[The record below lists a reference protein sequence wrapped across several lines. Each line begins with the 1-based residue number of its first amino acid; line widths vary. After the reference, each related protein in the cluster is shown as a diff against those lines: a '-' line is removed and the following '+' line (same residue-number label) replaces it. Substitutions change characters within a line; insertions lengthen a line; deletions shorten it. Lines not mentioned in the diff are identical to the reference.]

1 MADKAEGVFLR
12 NSTGLVRT
20 ISPWNIFLINIG
32 EIGFGTGLITLNEAD
47 SFLPNGNPGGYV
59 TLAILLMTF
68 VVLFEAY
75 IYYFI
80 VKSVGRTAG
89 DYVWVSRTL
98 GPVLGGLLI
107 FGFTFTGFPFI
118 AIVLNWMITL
128 SLAPSISTIAVATGS
143 SSLLSMTSFMMST
156 GFLIAF
162 SFIMLI
168 ILLLIDIFYPKYGF
182 LILGIIVLIALI
194 GTFMM
199 VIPYLALGSAGSISS
214 INSFLSSYNSSYY
227 SIASQYKG
235 PVISWPAILLLLPF
249 TAYALPWINNAA
261 DFSGELKNLKRAAW
275 MGTIFA
281 ASFSGI
287 FLALFQQ
294 IYYNMLGFNFA
305 TQAMLSWPSSL
316 SGMGVVPNMLT
327 VATILFRSNP
337 AYIWI
342 MNIAFSFWYLA
353 SVQQTILSI
362 SRYVFGM
369 SFDRL
374 LPSWFAAVSE
384 RFHSPVNSLAITGI
398 LGAIMI
404 IITSYTN
411 WLYLYSTTALGMVF
425 FAFVGITAII
435 YGIKR
440 KSEAGSHSLP
450 LVISG
455 IIVAIGFAYL
465 SYQFLFLPYYGIN
478 TLSWGL
484 MLFFWIM
491 GALLYPI
498 SKWYY
503 GKKGLDVSMI
513 FKEIPPE

>member
-47 SFLPNGNPGGYV
+47 SFLPNGNLGGYV

-182 LILGIIVLIALI
+182 VILGIIVLIALI

-199 VIPYLALGSAGSISS
+199 VIPYL
-214 INSFLSSYNSSYY
+214 
-227 SIASQYKG
+227 
-235 PVISWPAILLLLPF
+235 
-249 TAYALPWINNAA
+249 
-261 DFSGELKNLKRAAW
+261 
-275 MGTIFA
+275 
-281 ASFSGI
+281 
-287 FLALFQQ
+287 
-294 IYYNMLGFNFA
+294 
-305 TQAMLSWPSSL
+305 
-316 SGMGVVPNMLT
+316 
-327 VATILFRSNP
+327 
-337 AYIWI
+337 
-342 MNIAFSFWYLA
+342 
-353 SVQQTILSI
+353 
-362 SRYVFGM
+362 
-369 SFDRL
+369 RL
-374 LPSWFAAVSE
+374 EA
-384 RFHSPVNSLAITGI
+384 R
-398 LGAIMI
+398 GA
-404 IITSYTN
+404 
-411 WLYLYSTTALGMVF
+411 
-425 FAFVGITAII
+425 
-435 YGIKR
+435 
-440 KSEAGSHSLP
+440 
-450 LVISG
+450 
-455 IIVAIGFAYL
+455 
-465 SYQFLFLPYYGIN
+465 
-478 TLSWGL
+478 
-484 MLFFWIM
+484 
-491 GALLYPI
+491 
-498 SKWYY
+498 
-503 GKKGLDVSMI
+503 
-513 FKEIPPE
+513 

>member
-59 TLAILLMTF
+59 TLTILLMTF

-261 DFSGELKNLKRAAW
+261 DF
-275 MGTIFA
+275 
-281 ASFSGI
+281 
-287 FLALFQQ
+287 
-294 IYYNMLGFNFA
+294 
-305 TQAMLSWPSSL
+305 
-316 SGMGVVPNMLT
+316 
-327 VATILFRSNP
+327 
-337 AYIWI
+337 
-342 MNIAFSFWYLA
+342 
-353 SVQQTILSI
+353 
-362 SRYVFGM
+362 
-369 SFDRL
+369 
-374 LPSWFAAVSE
+374 
-384 RFHSPVNSLAITGI
+384 
-398 LGAIMI
+398 
-404 IITSYTN
+404 
-411 WLYLYSTTALGMVF
+411 
-425 FAFVGITAII
+425 
-435 YGIKR
+435 
-440 KSEAGSHSLP
+440 
-450 LVISG
+450 
-455 IIVAIGFAYL
+455 
-465 SYQFLFLPYYGIN
+465 
-478 TLSWGL
+478 
-484 MLFFWIM
+484 
-491 GALLYPI
+491 
-498 SKWYY
+498 
-503 GKKGLDVSMI
+503 
-513 FKEIPPE
+513 